1 MKTSEEGFSQS
12 DVELGRVSRERNPH
26 RSTQLTNCPAGLPL
40 TSRVTPSSSSSVSLI
55 RSHFRG
61 SQVNSVEFCHAL
73 SYAAFSASIA
83 FCRAQKMLWLPI
95 DSGVYWSTVIRID
108 EPFLLCYSE
117 ADIESDGL
125 KLVLFAH
132 TFVTCFTARFFLTR
146 YGIDMQCVTKVLRSN
161 YRIRKI
167 DKENHE
173 SSLEFIILRQR
184 IFRR

>member
-1 MKTSEEGFSQS
+1 
-12 DVELGRVSRERNPH
+12 
-26 RSTQLTNCPAGLPL
+26 
-40 TSRVTPSSSSSVSLI
+40 
-55 RSHFRG
+55 
-61 SQVNSVEFCHAL
+61 
-73 SYAAFSASIA
+73 
-83 FCRAQKMLWLPI
+83 MLWLPI

-117 ADIESDGL
+117 ADMESDGL

-173 SSLEFIILRQR
+173 SSLEFIIYAKEFSGDKTL
-184 IFRR
+184 ILSIKLLCYIIDLFASWGFTFFFAI